1 MTFSPLIETGPSPS
15 YIDAEKA
22 VRDITPS
29 DTLKSYQTQP
39 GPLVLAAR
47 LSGQLATAF
56 PAGAPAMDE
65 PSDPVMAELARA
77 DAANAPPH
85 ISASETDAE
94 LVFIADVD
102 FIADDFYIVPGRD
115 IVVADNGALVLNA
128 LDALAGGGEL
138 SRLRSRAPSLRPMK
152 RIDDMRATAEAKY
165 FRQQAELEASLNEAQ
180 GRLEELQAIGS
191 TDGFFEGDEAA
202 DLTDDERTE
211 LAQLRE
217 RIVSLRGELRTIER
231 DYRRDIDRM
240 EATLKAIN
248 IWGGPILI
256 ALAGLLV
263 WRRQQVRARR
273 ES

>member
-1 MTFSPLIETGPSPS
+1 
-15 YIDAEKA
+15 
-22 VRDITPS
+22 
-29 DTLKSYQTQP
+29 
-39 GPLVLAAR
+39 
-47 LSGQLATAF
+47 
-56 PAGAPAMDE
+56 
-65 PSDPVMAELARA
+65 
-77 DAANAPPH
+77 
-85 ISASETDAE
+85 
-94 LVFIADVD
+94 
-102 FIADDFYIVPGRD
+102 
-115 IVVADNGALVLNA
+115 
-128 LDALAGGGEL
+128 
-138 SRLRSRAPSLRPMK
+138 MK

-191 TDGFFEGDEAA
+191 TDGFFEGDDSA